1 MQDMGQGRAPFTSG
15 VLKRA
20 CAGLNPA
27 LRASKGCSAK
37 NSAPD
42 TFTYRRV
49 NWFTHWRRNGR
60 VSIHI
65 QYTKMTSILYRASSV
80 L

>member
-1 MQDMGQGRAPFTSG
+1 MQDKGQGRAPFTSG

-20 CAGLNPA
+20 YAGLNPT

-37 NSAPD
+37 DSGPD
-42 TFTYRRV
+42 TFTYRTV
-49 NWFTHWRRNGR
+49 DWFTHWRRNGR

-65 QYTKMTSILYRASSV
+65 QYTKMTSILYKARSV
-80 L
+80 P